1 MDWLCFFR
9 SFYKSIY
16 FQFLLLTF
24 DFSWIGLCVFSFISF
39 FYMGLSQSYVDSYIF
54 FHCFFLIII
63 FRFIAKHIFYWE
75 FCFVVF
81 WVCLLCDRFRPYDH
95 IYKFWR
101 LTRVD
106 FDFFIFIF
114 WSWFIFQSH
123 HSIFFLIRI
132 DLCVFFSI
140 SSPWVYSNHVLVVAG
155 LSR

>member
-1 MDWLCFFR
+1 MIFLELVFVF
-9 SFYKSIY
+9 
-16 FQFLLLTF
+16 FLLSLYFIWGYLNPRLTH
-24 DFSWIGLCVFSFISF
+24 
-39 FYMGLSQSYVDSYIF
+39 IF
-54 FHCFFLIII
+54 FFIVFFLIII